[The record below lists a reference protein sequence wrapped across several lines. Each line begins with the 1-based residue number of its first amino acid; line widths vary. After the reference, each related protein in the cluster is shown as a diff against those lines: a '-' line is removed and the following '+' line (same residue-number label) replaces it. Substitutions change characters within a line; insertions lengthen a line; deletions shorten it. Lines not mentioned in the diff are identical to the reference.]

1 MFHYE
6 KRCGIGAAIYSWEG
20 LRLTAIIFV
29 ELNREFVTG
38 EANSFGNDIR
48 GAELRLRN
56 TCEYQPDNR
65 INPLAMQLHNG
76 LLSLAYGW

>member
-6 KRCGIGAAIYSWEG
+6 KRWWYRCGYLQLGG

-56 TCEYQPDNR
+56 TCEYQPDN
-65 INPLAMQLHNG
+65 G
-76 LLSLAYGW
+76 